1 MSALRG
7 HVERRAV
14 RDPVPARRHDA
25 LVELEQLLQHADT
38 ALLGGNVGGGVTILD
53 NKLPFKYSFSFSLT
67 SVLTFV
73 VAVTREGCFCR
84 NNLTTSG

>member
-38 ALLGGNVGGGVTILD
+38 ALLGGNVGGGVPVL
-53 NKLPFKYSFSFSLT
+53 NKSPLKYSFSLT

>member
-7 HVERRAV
+7 HVERGAV
-14 RDPVPARRHDA
+14 RDPVPARGHDA
-25 LVELEQLLQHADT
+25 LVELEQLLQHPDT
-38 ALLGGNVGGGVTILD
+38 ALLGGNVGGGVPVLD
-53 NKLPFKYSFSFSLT
+53 KSPFKYSFSLSSL
-67 SVLTFV
+67 LTFV